1 MLRKFLLSLALTP
14 AFICLCGCQVL
25 RNISVQDITGGN
37 WDNMTQQTSLN
48 QVTPTEVKRPSSIV
62 VCRSHQ
68 CAPAKISMS
77 REYIFNSL
85 LQLFDN
91 NNYQRMMVCEA
102 DPQTRTCVENYI
114 TLPISV
120 GVVPTKAFID
130 YVKITDVVVGK
141 KGASLNLILNYN
153 LTYGGQVADC
163 TPAKSLLFART
174 VDHVI
179 MEDSG
184 YNCKMTT
191 IGITNVKTIFTIDY
205 IDLDYGYIGGY
216 YSIGM
221 SGPAYGG
228 SNDYMILRL
237 PRNAYPLSPALKAP
251 KNKSVENFA
260 TGVIGNATKTV
271 EQTGNYAGGVQIFP
285 LAKKS
290 APEETEKPAD
300 SKTPAQETKAEETP
314 KE

>member
-1 MLRKFLLSLALTP
+1 MLRKIFLSLVLTP
-14 AFICLCGCQVL
+14 AFICLCGCQML
-25 RNISVQDITGGN
+25 RSITAKDLASGN
-37 WDNMTQQTSLN
+37 WDNPNQTATTQSADNIQ
-48 QVTPTEVKRPSSIV
+48 RPRKTSIV

-68 CAPAKISMS
+68 CAPANLSMS

-91 NNYQRMMVCEA
+91 NNYQKMLVCEA
-102 DPQTRTCVENYI
+102 DPQTRTCMENYV

-120 GVVPTKAFID
+120 GVVPTKAYID
-130 YVKITDVVVGK
+130 YVKITDVIIGD
-141 KGASLNLILNYN
+141 KGSSLNLILNYN
-153 LTYGGQVADC
+153 LTYGGQVAEC
-163 TPAKSLLFART
+163 TPAKSLLFARS

-191 IGITNVKTIFTIDY
+191 IGVTNVKTVFTIDY

-216 YSIGM
+216 YSIGL

-228 SNDYMILRL
+228 SNKYMILRL

-251 KNKSVENFA
+251 KNKANENYA

-271 EQTGNYAGGVQIFP
+271 EQTGNHANGVQIFP
-285 LAKKS
+285 LDKKS
-290 APEETEKPAD
+290 QSSTKSEETKTEK
-300 SKTPAQETKAEETP
+300 
-314 KE
+314 